1 MQEHSTQLPN
11 KRFPDWARFISAVWQ
26 HGMSTQNIDKDKVEF
41 HLTRAFPNIIE
52 SVSRR
57 SESNVIRPSA
67 FLACARQAFIK
78 NVERV
83 APGAMPDNIGP
94 TFAVG
99 HLLHELSYAAVN
111 SAMPDCFDVRTEM
124 EVQLPEWWPKDKL
137 SFNQEGHVDMFVSI
151 KDPAEAK
158 KYLPESVVDEQSHM
172 LIDFKTMGGFSYR
185 KHAKADYASAVDGF
199 GYLAQLAVYSDALGV
214 VGNGAL
220 LAGINRDSLIQP
232 LLPRYIAPS
241 VLMREVERIKLSFEY
256 ADKGK
261 DPGPE
266 FLIRHGS
273 EANFYC
279 GRNGQ
284 KGYCPFKKHCKKLDS
299 NG

>member
-1 MQEHSTQLPN
+1 MKLQEHSTQLP
-11 KRFPDWARFISAVWQ
+11 KKIFPDWARFISAVWQ
-26 HGMSTQNIDKDKVEF
+26 HGMSVYNIQPSKVQY
-41 HLTRAFPNIIE
+41 HLTRAFPNIID
-52 SVSRR
+52 SVSQRNET
-57 SESNVIRPSA
+57 SVIRPSA
-67 FLACARQAFIK
+67 FLACARQAYIK
-78 NVERV
+78 NVERI
-83 APGAMPDNIGP
+83 APGKMPDNIGP

-111 SAMPDCFDVRTEM
+111 SAIPNGFKVSTELP
-124 EVQLPEWWPKDKL
+124 VTLPEWWPKDKL
-137 SFNQEGHVDMFVSI
+137 MFNQDGHVDMLIEVS
-151 KDPAEAK
+151 DTEEAK
-158 KYLPESVVDEQSHM
+158 KYLPEGILEEQPKM

-185 KHAKADYASAVDGF
+185 KHAKTDYANAVDGF
-199 GYLAQLAVYSDALGV
+199 GYLAQLAVDALDI

-241 VLMREVERIKLSFEY
+241 VLMREIERVKLSFDY
-256 ADKGK
+256 AEKAK

-299 NG
+299 NA